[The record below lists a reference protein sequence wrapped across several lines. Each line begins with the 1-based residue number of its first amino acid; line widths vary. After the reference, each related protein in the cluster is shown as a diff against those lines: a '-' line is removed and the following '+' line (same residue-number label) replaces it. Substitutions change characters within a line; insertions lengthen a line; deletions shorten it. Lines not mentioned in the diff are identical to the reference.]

1 MNRRSVDGAQN
12 SAKFVGFVEEA
23 IGVVDDAV
31 AVMDYISIVLNLNL

>member
-1 MNRRSVDGAQN
+1 MNRRSVDGVRK

-23 IGVVDDAV
+23 IAVVDDAV